1 MGWGCRGI
9 RNCARQTSLF
19 RFLAPST
26 RERST
31 AAPRDRF
38 PTTLYPC
45 RTAPWQSG
53 RLDGQLVRLH
63 RQTCQKSHT
72 WKGQVSRR
80 TTSACPARFP
90 PAVAP
95 SSETPPALSPCPL
108 YFREPPTKQT
118 WPWCHLQILRCARP
132 RFGSQFRPGTPK
144 IFGGYRILG
153 RGFLPMTETRLPFC
167 SVEEAAEEIR
177 QGRMI
182 VLVDDEDRENEG
194 DLTMA
199 AEKITPEAIN
209 FMAKYGRGLICL
221 TLTEQRCEELN
232 LPLMSP
238 INTSQHRTAF
248 CEAIDARVG
257 VSTGISASDRAITI
271 LTAIDPKTRP
281 QDLARPGHMFPLRA
295 RNGGVLVRAGQ
306 TEASVDL
313 SRIAGLN
320 PSGVICEIMNEDGTM
335 ARVPQL
341 IEFCREHNLKMLTVA
356 DLIRY
361 RMAHERY
368 VRRMA
373 EAILPTRYGDFR
385 MIAYSCDV
393 DHDQHVALIRG
404 DLTGADPPLVRVHS
418 HCLTGDVF
426 GSNTCDCSELIARSL
441 ELIARENRGLFLYL
455 HHTGRGF
462 TIDTPETPGS
472 LPKIHFHTRG
482 QLDRDAARQRMVQH
496 ESGIGAQILIDLGL
510 KDIRVVT
517 NHPKKVVALEG
528 YGIRIADQVPLNLTS
543 PKPTHQH
550 F

>member
-1 MGWGCRGI
+1 M
-9 RNCARQTSLF
+9 
-19 RFLAPST
+19 ST
-26 RERST
+26 DERT
-31 AAPRDRF
+31 FA
-38 PTTLYPC
+38 T
-45 RTAPWQSG
+45 
-53 RLDGQLVRLH
+53 
-63 RQTCQKSHT
+63 
-72 WKGQVSRR
+72 
-80 TTSACPARFP
+80 
-90 PAVAP
+90 
-95 SSETPPALSPCPL
+95 
-108 YFREPPTKQT
+108 
-118 WPWCHLQILRCARP
+118 
-132 RFGSQFRPGTPK
+132 
-144 IFGGYRILG
+144 
-153 RGFLPMTETRLPFC
+153 
-167 SVEEAAEEIR
+167 VEEAVEEIR

-194 DLTMA
+194 DLTLA

-209 FMAKYGRGLICL
+209 FMAKFGRGLICL
-221 TLTEQRCEELN
+221 ALTEQRCDELN

-238 INTSQHRTAF
+238 INTSTHGTAF
-248 CEAIDARVG
+248 CEAIDAKLG

-281 QDLARPGHMFPLRA
+281 ADLARPGHMFPLRA

-341 IEFCREHNLKMLTVA
+341 IEFCREHNLKMVTVA

-373 EAILPTRYGDFR
+373 ETVLPTRYGDFR
-385 MIAYSCDV
+385 MIAYFSDV

-404 DLTGADPPLVRVHS
+404 ELTGPTPPLVRVHS

-426 GSNTCDCSELIARSL
+426 GSVACDCPELVSKSL
-441 ELIARENRGLFLYL
+441 ELIANENRGVFLYL

-462 TIDTPETPGS
+462 TIDVPDTPGA

-482 QLDRDAARQRMVQH
+482 QLDREVARQRMVQH

-528 YGIRIADQVPLNLTS
+528 YGIRIADQVPLSLSTA
-543 PKPTHQH
+543 KPTHQH